1 MIWNSTNYFNQD
13 FVTETGISE
22 KEYGDR
28 TTYQV
33 YAVILGVTH
42 IIGESDTKKD
52 AQSLIDKLVA
62 DAEASKKATSDAM
75 ASQIK
80 KVEDEGAKT
89 SEGK

>member
-1 MIWNSTNYFNQD
+1 
-13 FVTETGISE
+13 VTETGISE

-62 DAEASKKATSDAM
+62 DAEASKKATSDA
-75 ASQIK
+75 
-80 KVEDEGAKT
+80 